1 MNSARSGEAA
11 IIALTGVSH
20 ALAHIYAL
28 ALPAVLILL
37 KREFGLNDYHLG
49 AIATLMNFSFGLG
62 SLPAG
67 VIVDRIGS
75 KRMLLIYLVGGG
87 LASLGVGLTH
97 SAVQLACALGALG
110 LACSIYHPAGL
121 AILSRSCRSR
131 GMALGIHG
139 VGGSAGITI
148 APLLTGAVAAVLGW
162 RAAYTVL
169 GVLGLFVALAAW
181 FLPIQEWRAGESPAH
196 PRDAHESLSSSSLML
211 SFVIVCGAIIGI
223 SICFQG
229 ASTFLNMHISQQ
241 IKQGGLDRAVLLGN
255 LYTSVAMGAGILGQM
270 VGGYVADRT
279 HREEAAMVVATA
291 ACVPSLVLI
300 GSLTGLATPGA
311 AMSFAFFYFAT
322 QPLNNCLIAKYTSPR
337 LRGAAFGL
345 TSFLTF
351 GVASLGAVLAG
362 YVANLWGAVSY
373 VFPTMAVSAAVSAV
387 FCVVLWRIDAAWR
400 KQVPGVAGLEGTR

>member
-1 MNSARSGEAA
+1 MNSTRSGEAT

-20 ALAHIYAL
+20 ALAHIYTL
-28 ALPAVLILL
+28 ALPAVLILI
-37 KREFGLNDYHLG
+37 KREFNLNDYHLG
-49 AIATLMNFSFGLG
+49 ALATLMNFSFGLG

-67 VIVDRIGS
+67 LIVDRVGS
-75 KRMLLIYLVGGG
+75 KRMLFLFLMCGGFAAVGV
-87 LASLGVGLTH
+87 SLTH
-97 SAVQLACALGALG
+97 TVAGLACALGALG

-121 AILSRSCRSR
+121 AILSRSCAKR
-131 GMALGIHG
+131 GAALGIHG
-139 VGGSAGITI
+139 VGGSVGITI
-148 APLLTGAVAAVLGW
+148 APLLTGAVAALWGW
-162 RAAYTVL
+162 RAAYAAL
-169 GVLGLFVALAAW
+169 GGLGFLAAAVLW
-181 FLPIQEWRAGESPAH
+181 FSPIEEWRAGESPPH
-196 PRDAHESLSSSSLML
+196 PRDAHQSLSSSLL
-211 SFVIVCGAIIGI
+211 IRSFIIVCLAVIGV
-223 SICFQG
+223 SMCFQG
-229 ASTFLNMHISQQ
+229 ASAFLNMHISQQ
-241 IKQGGLDRAVLLGN
+241 IRHASLGRAVFLGN
-255 LYTSVAMGAGILGQM
+255 LYTSIVMGAGILGQL

-279 HREEAAMVVATA
+279 HREEAAMTVAA
-291 ACVPSLVLI
+291 AGCVPSLILI
-300 GSLTGLATPGA
+300 GSLTGFAAAGA

-387 FCVVLWRIDAAWR
+387 FCVVLWRIDAARR

>member
-1 MNSARSGEAA
+1 
-11 IIALTGVSH
+11 
-20 ALAHIYAL
+20 
-28 ALPAVLILL
+28 
-37 KREFGLNDYHLG
+37 
-49 AIATLMNFSFGLG
+49 
-62 SLPAG
+62 
-67 VIVDRIGS
+67 
-75 KRMLLIYLVGGG
+75 
-87 LASLGVGLTH
+87 
-97 SAVQLACALGALG
+97 
-110 LACSIYHPAGL
+110 
-121 AILSRSCRSR
+121 
-131 GMALGIHG
+131 MALGIHG

-291 ACVPSLVLI
+291 ACVPSLILI
-300 GSLTGLATPGA
+300 GLLTGLATAGA

-387 FCVVLWRIDAAWR
+387 FCVVLWRMDASR
-400 KQVPGVAGLEGTR
+400 RRVHGVAVLEVTR